1 MARDDRG
8 VTARLLSPVAE
19 VRRGE
24 AGSVLLMGLTM
35 LLLLAAYYMLKTAR
49 EALILSQGG
58 AEVKTYSSAGQAML
72 LLLII
77 PVFSALA
84 SRVARAKLVALVTLF
99 FISNVSLF
107 TIFGPGSSIVGVVYF
122 IWVGIFNVMV
132 VAQYWGFANDLYTP
146 EQGKRLFPIVGLG
159 SNLGAWLGSVYASV
173 AIAALGPYPVML
185 IAAAV
190 LGSCLLLAV
199 IVHRRQVRHTPPQ
212 KRAAEERPLSKE
224 GAFEL
229 IRRDRYLIYLAA
241 LTVVINVATTSS
253 DYLFGR
259 LLVDA
264 SIERFGDG
272 LETAAARERFIGAT
286 YGGVY
291 SGINLVSFLV
301 QFFLV
306 SRVFKYVGVANALF
320 FHPLV
325 GLAGYLL
332 MMGRPSL
339 DVVRWFKTADA
350 SLDYSLD
357 NTARQALWLPTSR
370 EAKYKAKQAV
380 DSFFQRV
387 GDVTQAGIVF
397 VGNLLS
403 FGVPAFAALNT
414 GLVIVWLLIVTGLR
428 AMYREREQP
437 TKAVAA

>member
-1 MARDDRG
+1 MAAVERG
-8 VTARLLSPVAE
+8 VAERLLSPVAD

-84 SRVARAKLVALVTLF
+84 SRVARAKLVALVTAF
-99 FISNVSLF
+99 FISNVLLF
-107 TIFGPGSSIVGVVYF
+107 VVFGPGSEFVGIVYF
-122 IWVGIFNVMV
+122 LWVGIFNVMV

-173 AIAALGPYPVML
+173 AIAAVGPYPLML
-185 IAAAV
+185 IAAGV
-190 LGSCLLLAV
+190 LAMCLLLALL
-199 IVHRRQVRHTPPQ
+199 VHRRQVRRTPPQ
-212 KRAAEERPLSKE
+212 KRRVDEQPLSKA

-229 IRRDRYLIYLAA
+229 IRRDRYLMYLAA

-264 SIERFGDG
+264 SIDRFGDG
-272 LETAAARERFIGAT
+272 AASATARERFIGAT

-325 GLAGYLL
+325 GLAGYVL

-380 DSFFQRV
+380 DSFFQRA

-397 VGNLLS
+397 VGNALS

-414 GLVIVWLLIVTGLR
+414 GLVIVWLLIVARLR
-428 AMYREREQP
+428 ALYRARDQSAP
-437 TKAVAA
+437 AVAA